1 MDVWSF
7 DFIGPLI
14 SQVRLHSRNRTLF
27 IYIDQ
32 CRNHSSGR
40 RRMPQLNVL
49 LAIFRFSSKSITH
62 NADFGRKIIND
73 PMDHT
78 MATSKLHLRICLIFI
93 GEFARSAQHRT
104 MSESPSQFTK
114 ACDCPLSC
122 HSSSSTGRGLF
133 GQSIR
138 PPKLCMYSVVVTF
151 RPSVFSCCGQIQS
164 RSADFNGWIPKNS
177 TWAVHLHLH
186 ASLAGIIACVCG
198 RSQVYSIIILSFN
211 TRRCYDLQLRSSGPA
226 TLSSPWWVRVAGYGV

>member
-7 DFIGPLI
+7 DFIRPLI

-40 RRMPQLNVL
+40 RRMPQLNIL

-93 GEFARSAQHRT
+93 WRTRSLSSAQDNVRVTESVYKGVWLSIVLSFIIVHRY
-104 MSESPSQFTK
+104 
-114 ACDCPLSC
+114 
-122 HSSSSTGRGLF
+122 RGLF

-138 PPKLCMYSVVVTF
+138 PLKLCMYSVVVTF

-186 ASLAGIIACVCG
+186 ASLASSLVFVDVHKYIVLLYYRLTQDGVMT
-198 RSQVYSIIILSFN
+198 YSFAPLGLLLC
-211 TRRCYDLQLRSSGPA
+211 RRPGGLM
-226 TLSSPWWVRVAGYGV
+226 